1 MDGEHHADA
10 LRARLQA
17 TLGSALQVGERLGH
31 GGFATVY
38 RARDPRL
45 ERDVALKVV
54 DVAGRLDDAQEA
66 EFLHEA
72 RVLAGVE
79 HPHIVP
85 LYEVTL
91 RDGLL
96 VLAMR
101 LVPGDSLQQR
111 LAGTPLPAREAAR
124 VASEVAS
131 ALAAAHA
138 KGIVHRDVK
147 PANILFDADGHA
159 VVTDFGLA
167 LVTSRSTAEAM
178 ADGSG
183 TPHYMSPEQALGEA
197 VDGRSDVYALG
208 VVLYEMLTGLLPF
221 DGRTPAELM
230 ARVIATPAPSVH
242 QRAPQTPTALAALV
256 ARMLAK
262 EPTARPTASEV
273 VAAVARIRTPEGLL
287 SPAEVTRRARFRRL
301 RLVALVAVTAVV
313 VVAGLVYASSAL
325 VRLLLDDSPEPR
337 LAATGDAVPPAL
349 VAAARSRGLLRPDEV
364 VRFAFVPSEE
374 RAGDALLVTDEAMVR
389 LRDLAARRYPR
400 GQLDVTFY
408 TSRRVDT
415 DTTNA
420 LLVVTPTG
428 GTPDTLYHRLHGR
441 DVLRLG
447 TALYSLRRR
456 APR

>member
-1 MDGEHHADA
+1 M
-10 LRARLQA
+10 
-17 TLGSALQVGERLGH
+17 
-31 GGFATVY
+31 
-38 RARDPRL
+38 
-45 ERDVALKVV
+45 
-54 DVAGRLDDAQEA
+54 
-66 EFLHEA
+66 
-72 RVLAGVE
+72 
-79 HPHIVP
+79 
-85 LYEVTL
+85 
-91 RDGLL
+91 
-96 VLAMR
+96 
-101 LVPGDSLQQR
+101 
-111 LAGTPLPAREAAR
+111 
-124 VASEVAS
+124 
-131 ALAAAHA
+131 
-138 KGIVHRDVK
+138 HRDVK
-147 PANILFDADGHA
+147 PANIPFDADGHA

-197 VDGRSDVYALG
+197 VDGRSD
-208 VVLYEMLTGLLPF
+208 
-221 DGRTPAELM
+221 
-230 ARVIATPAPSVH
+230 
-242 QRAPQTPTALAALV
+242 
-256 ARMLAK
+256 
-262 EPTARPTASEV
+262 
-273 VAAVARIRTPEGLL
+273 
-287 SPAEVTRRARFRRL
+287 
-301 RLVALVAVTAVV
+301 
-313 VVAGLVYASSAL
+313 VYASSAL

-389 LRDLAARRYPR
+389 LRDLAACRYLR

-408 TSRRVDT
+408 TSRGVDT

-441 DVLRLG
+441 DVLRLS

>member
-1 MDGEHHADA
+1 M
-10 LRARLQA
+10 
-17 TLGSALQVGERLGH
+17 
-31 GGFATVY
+31 
-38 RARDPRL
+38 
-45 ERDVALKVV
+45 
-54 DVAGRLDDAQEA
+54 
-66 EFLHEA
+66 
-72 RVLAGVE
+72 
-79 HPHIVP
+79 
-85 LYEVTL
+85 
-91 RDGLL
+91 
-96 VLAMR
+96 
-101 LVPGDSLQQR
+101 
-111 LAGTPLPAREAAR
+111 
-124 VASEVAS
+124 ASEVAS

-147 PANILFDADGHA
+147 PANIPFDADGHA

-197 VDGRSDVYALG
+197 VDGRSEVYALG

-242 QRAPQTPTALAALV
+242 QRAPLTPTALA
-256 ARMLAK
+256 
-262 EPTARPTASEV
+262 
-273 VAAVARIRTPEGLL
+273 
-287 SPAEVTRRARFRRL
+287 
-301 RLVALVAVTAVV
+301 ALVAVTAVV

-349 VAAARSRGLLRPDEV
+349 VAAARSRGLLRPDDV

-389 LRDLAARRYPR
+389 LRDLAARRYLR
-400 GQLDVTFY
+400 GQLNVTFY
-408 TSRRVDT
+408 TSRGVDT

-441 DVLRLG
+441 DVLRLS